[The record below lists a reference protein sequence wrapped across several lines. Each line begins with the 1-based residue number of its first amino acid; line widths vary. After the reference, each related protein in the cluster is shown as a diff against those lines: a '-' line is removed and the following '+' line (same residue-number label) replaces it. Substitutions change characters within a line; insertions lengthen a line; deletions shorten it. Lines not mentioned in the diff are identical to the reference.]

1 MKIVKNILVIIVI
14 IICFSTHTF
23 AYNVEKELGSSDLS
37 NYANVQNLSTASSFN
52 SKVGVVLGVIAT
64 AGSIIA
70 IIALVG
76 IGIKYMSGSVQE
88 KAEYKKTLKPY
99 LIGAIMIFGISNLLN
114 PIYKIVTNLFLE

>member
-14 IICFSTHTF
+14 MICFSTHTC
-23 AYNVEKELGSSDLS
+23 AYNVEKELGTSDLS
-37 NYANVQNLSTASSFN
+37 NYANVQNLSTGSSFN
-52 SKVGVVLGVIAT
+52 SKVGVILGVIAT

-70 IIALVG
+70 VIALVG